1 MPLTLLATSLK
12 RKGFSDITSA
22 TELGEYL
29 AHGKYI
35 TNPPSHLNFIEFAD
49 EGDAVIFQNDCT
61 FVPPLNVPVTLKS
74 PEEPMLLCNLQF
86 NRVEYINST
95 RVKMYVDESVQGL
108 TSIDDPDT
116 FNGRAEW
123 HQYLKMTSANFDH
136 DRPFWKDRNTKK
148 SEFLESQR
156 ERKHICTLTNE
167 ERINFTWNADLET
180 RFNPSQHSSDRL
192 PDQTNGWTVF
202 RGWKLLDG
210 EDLSEVN
217 QLTGNQD
224 LVIAEGGIYEL
235 HFNIFFY
242 AQAFEY
248 GDGES
253 AFSGTFETRAELTQ
267 AVSLYLSTNDD
278 DRNTAAVYYGT
289 IDTWLFDSG
298 LTSFNGLF
306 EDYTLLSD
314 SALTEIS
321 LNWDVS
327 NITDF
332 TDMFKGNH
340 KYGIGAVLAINSAW
354 GTSNPTNWSQ
364 TNAQLKTAPFETR
377 DQVMAAISGYPT
389 SSAVYGTIDTWLF
402 DSGLTSFNGLFED
415 YTLLSDSAL
424 TEISL
429 NWDVSNITDFTD
441 MFKGNHKYGI
451 GAVLAINSAWGT
463 SNPTNWSQTNAQL
476 KTAPFETRA
485 QLMAAISGLPNG
497 AAQPYPTSAAV
508 YGTIDTWLF
517 DPGLTS
523 FRSIFSAKDISTWPS
538 ISNWDVQNVT
548 DMKSMF
554 EGASGLDQHAITG
567 WDVANVEDMSSMFR
581 NCTSFDQNITSWD
594 VSMVEDMSSMFEGC
608 TDIPD
613 GLRQNIQNWTVG
625 NVDYF
630 NDMFKNSGRWPV
642 DTVLAINA
650 AWGTSNPTTQSI
662 AQLLT
667 APFETPNQVIV
678 AIDLWYT
685 SPATYADTY
694 GNMSSWDFAST
705 LTDFSGLFFRNGAEL
720 TTFNEDISG
729 WDVSNVTNMSKM
741 FKGCS
746 SFNRNLASWGQKVGN
761 VTDMTSMFEDCT
773 SMDVTNQESL
783 KHWNVSS
790 VGVTAVNNSEL
801 WSVDYCFDSSGY
813 TTLVSG
819 DDNGN
824 SYNPAGVYVTLTGQ
838 VGVWNRTKGMV
849 YAWTSPTAVG
859 TNAKYDIS
867 GLDSCLDDGG
877 VVYKAKTNVDFVWN
891 ITNKNHQA
899 FSPEGHHQYFNS
911 GLDRFQKTN
920 AGYEVT
926 SIRSISFPGPMLGE
940 FRNLPPGAY
949 TMRIF
954 GQTHSEISV
963 PTHISDTGLTSVVNI
978 GQFSAG
984 GQSPASPTAT
994 QAYVDFTGLSPEA
1007 TLYSSSDAIGFSMQ
1021 PKAGQV
1027 VHSMGG
1033 VQLKREFEVSRF
1045 KDMFKNSS
1053 WTTASASV
1061 VSQIDAAWG
1070 NTTTTNP
1077 DTNLIH
1083 GNANWW
1089 KNEAKLSE

>member
-1 MPLTLLATSLK
+1 
-12 RKGFSDITSA
+12 
-22 TELGEYL
+22 
-29 AHGKYI
+29 
-35 TNPPSHLNFIEFAD
+35 
-49 EGDAVIFQNDCT
+49 
-61 FVPPLNVPVTLKS
+61 
-74 PEEPMLLCNLQF
+74 
-86 NRVEYINST
+86 
-95 RVKMYVDESVQGL
+95 
-108 TSIDDPDT
+108 
-116 FNGRAEW
+116 
-123 HQYLKMTSANFDH
+123 
-136 DRPFWKDRNTKK
+136 
-148 SEFLESQR
+148 
-156 ERKHICTLTNE
+156 
-167 ERINFTWNADLET
+167 
-180 RFNPSQHSSDRL
+180 
-192 PDQTNGWTVF
+192 
-202 RGWKLLDG
+202 
-210 EDLSEVN
+210 
-217 QLTGNQD
+217 
-224 LVIAEGGIYEL
+224 
-235 HFNIFFY
+235 
-242 AQAFEY
+242 
-248 GDGES
+248 
-253 AFSGTFETRAELTQ
+253 
-267 AVSLYLSTNDD
+267 
-278 DRNTAAVYYGT
+278 
-289 IDTWLFDSG
+289 
-298 LTSFNGLF
+298 
-306 EDYTLLSD
+306 
-314 SALTEIS
+314 
-321 LNWDVS
+321 
-327 NITDF
+327 
-332 TDMFKGNH
+332 MFKGNH
-340 KYGIGAVLAINSAW
+340 KYGISAVLAINSAW

-377 DQVMAAISGYPT
+377 D
-389 SSAVYGTIDTWLF
+389 
-402 DSGLTSFNGLFED
+402 
-415 YTLLSDSAL
+415 
-424 TEISL
+424 
-429 NWDVSNITDFTD
+429 
-441 MFKGNHKYGI
+441 
-451 GAVLAINSAWGT
+451 
-463 SNPTNWSQTNAQL
+463 
-476 KTAPFETRA
+476 